1 MGCGILDRVE
11 CHPTLSVSYS
21 RDLCMAGPQAQ
32 PITVTPRQQAVLE
45 RLLRQHHCPQALVR
59 RSKIILAAA
68 MGQRNEAIARQLG
81 CSPTTV
87 RTWRSRWRA
96 AEAQLVAVEVDAQD
110 LRRMVADVLADAD
123 RPGRPDTF
131 TAEQIVQI
139 MALACT
145 SPSDASRPVTAW
157 TPREL
162 ADEVIKRAIVPTISA
177 RSVGRFLK
185 AGPAQAAPKSVLVE
199 HHRT

>member
-1 MGCGILDRVE
+1 
-11 CHPTLSVSYS
+11 
-21 RDLCMAGPQAQ
+21 MAGPHPH

-45 RLLRQHHCPQALVR
+45 RLVRQHRCPQALVR
-59 RSKIILAAA
+59 RIKIILAAA
-68 MGQRNEAIARQLG
+68 KGQRNEAIARQLG

-87 RTWRSRWRA
+87 RTWRSRWSA
-96 AEAQLVAVEVDAQD
+96 AQTQLVAVEADEQE
-110 LRRMVADVLADAD
+110 LRRMVADVLADAA

-145 SPSDASRPVTAW
+145 SPSDAGRPVTAW

-162 ADEVIKRAIVPTISA
+162 ADEAVKRAIVPTISA

-199 HHRT
+199 QHRT

>member
-1 MGCGILDRVE
+1 
-11 CHPTLSVSYS
+11 
-21 RDLCMAGPQAQ
+21 MAGPQAQ

-96 AEAQLVAVEVDAQD
+96 AEAQLVAVEADEQD

-131 TAEQIVQI
+131 TAEHIVQI
-139 MALACT
+139 IALACT
-145 SPSDASRPVTAW
+145 PPAESSRPVHAW

-162 ADEVIKRAIVPTISA
+162 ADEAIKRDIVPAISA

-185 AGPAQAAPKSVLVE
+185 TSPPQAPSQSVLVE
-199 HHRT
+199 HD